1 MDVGRKTRR
10 PRRYFGEVALLDPTF
25 ATRTTTARSVG
36 YSELMVLGRDAF
48 NRLCDKS
55 AGFATILYALAR
67 ERLER
72 NYDREAAEARYKA
85 AVNDKSRG
93 AARRSDAALLD
104 PELANKHAESRDGK
118 RASDLESAAALTRRG
133 GKRRLSVAKRVRAAL
148 GLRGASRVEHDD
160 GEVANDNF
168 LTVYD
173 ILEADIVDTNS
184 RIHAEDDA
192 AAAPPEDDAN
202 EGPPPPESARGLHQH
217 RRASVTAAGGA
228 TGRLNRPTIVTGR
241 GRGSRRSSMFGGA

>member
-1 MDVGRKTRR
+1 M
-10 PRRYFGEVALLDPTF
+10 
-25 ATRTTTARSVG
+25 
-36 YSELMVLGRDAF
+36 
-48 NRLCDKS
+48 
-55 AGFATILYALAR
+55 
-67 ERLER
+67 
-72 NYDREAAEARYKA
+72 
-85 AVNDKSRG
+85 
-93 AARRSDAALLD
+93 
-104 PELANKHAESRDGK
+104 
-118 RASDLESAAALTRRG
+118 
-133 GKRRLSVAKRVRAAL
+133 
-148 GLRGASRVEHDD
+148 EHDD

-241 GRGSRRSSMFGGA
+241 GRGGRRSSMFGGA